1 VIVARIAEVD
11 QPLNPQFAELDVYRR
26 KH

>member
-11 QPLNPQFAELDVYRR
+11 QPLHPQFAELDVYRR